1 MSYNLTGAAQGG
13 NLTLGKAGLV
23 AGTTTTYTI
32 TNTFTFANMGK
43 LYSKSSATN
52 AATPTTDFSTGN
64 AFLPLVAGAACLFV
78 FCVDVSG
85 NVRVIQSL
93 PFNLR
98 QGLYPQTGDIT
109 GGYAALQF
117 PPIPD
122 SLTPF
127 GYMSAEAIST
137 LASPWV
143 FGVGNLAAGT
153 TGLTL
158 AFTDV
163 MALPAQPV
171 TA

>member
-1 MSYNLTGAAQGG
+1 MSYNITGALQGG
-13 NLTLGKAGLV
+13 NITLSKAGLV

-32 TNTFTFANMGK
+32 GTTFTFANQGK
-43 LYSKSSATN
+43 LFSKASASN
-52 AATPTTDFSTGN
+52 AATPTTDFNTGV
-64 AFLPLVAGAACLFV
+64 AFLPIVAGQSCLFV

-85 NVRVIQSL
+85 TVRVIQSL

-98 QGLYPQTGDIT
+98 QSQFTSTLDIT

-117 PPIPD
+117 PSIPD

-137 LASPWV
+137 LVGTWT
-143 FGVGNLAAGT
+143 FGVNNLAAGT